1 MAKCQKANACRH
13 TNMKSWILDL
23 SLKYK
28 FWAVNLVAF
37 VTTLMLVLFAM
48 QQEQAGRAEAA
59 RAAAQTQAT
68 LLAAWPTGTPL
79 PSDPRVL
86 PFPATGRPPLGL
98 AATTRGWV
106 ELEHDALWGDS
117 PVIGAWVQQVG
128 DQRVAVT
135 AQAPSLWQVF
145 EARAGAYAVCVFAL
159 MLLLLGAS
167 QLLIRFILSHL
178 NQLKDVMLHV
188 ERSGDL
194 SARAELDSRD
204 EVGQMASAF
213 NAMQAGYQRVV
224 STVAQAAAS
233 LDDGARR
240 LASSM
245 EQVRGGMLGQ
255 QSETDQAATAIN
267 EMSTTVYHIAQH
279 AADTRDQST
288 EADRLSGVGQ
298 QVVGRASQAIASLSQ
313 GVQQTAEMIQQLAD
327 DSRTIGSMVETIHG
341 IAEQTNLLA
350 LNAAIEAARAGEMG
364 RGFAV
369 VADEVRN
376 LAKRVQDS
384 TDEITRM
391 IGNLQSASRDAV
403 EFMQESSL
411 KADQCVQEA
420 SAAGE
425 ALGHI
430 ALAVALMRESNTQ
443 IAVAAEQQSQVAE
456 EMTRSVVGIRDVTEQ
471 TVQQTLA
478 SASTSAELVGLA
490 DELGK
495 AIRKLKL

>member
-1 MAKCQKANACRH
+1 MKFVMAA
-13 TNMKSWILDL
+13 WIRDL

-48 QQEQAGRAEAA
+48 HEEQQGRADTA
-59 RAAAQTQAT
+59 RINAEQRAT
-68 LLAAWPTGTPL
+68 LLAAWPAGTPL
-79 PSDPRVL
+79 PSNEQVP
-86 PFPATGRPPLGL
+86 GL
-98 AATTRGWV
+98 NANARGWV
-106 ELEHDALWGDS
+106 ELQHDASWGDS
-117 PVIGAWVQQVG
+117 PLIGAWVKQTADG
-128 DQRVAVT
+128 QRVVA
-135 AQAPSLWQVF
+135 AARAPSLWQIF
-145 EARAGAYAVCVFAL
+145 EERAGAYAGTVMLL
-159 MLLLLGAS
+159 MLLLLAAS

-194 SARAELDSRD
+194 SARVKLDSRD

-213 NAMQAGYQRVV
+213 NAMQAGYQRIVG
-224 STVAQAAAS
+224 TVAQAAAS

-245 EQVRGGMLGQ
+245 DQVRGGMLGQ
-255 QSETDQAATAIN
+255 QAETDQAATAIN
-267 EMSTTVYHIAQH
+267 EMSATVHEIARH
-279 AADTRDQST
+279 AGDTRDQSA

-298 QVVGRASQAIASLSQ
+298 QVVARTGQAIAGLSQ
-313 GVQQTAEMIQQLAD
+313 GVQQTAEMIEKLAE
-327 DSRTIGSMVETIHG
+327 DSRTIGGMVETIHG

-376 LAKRVQDS
+376 LAKRVQES

-391 IGNLQSASRDAV
+391 IGTLQSASRDAV
-403 EFMQESSL
+403 EFMQESSI

-430 ALAVALMRESNTQ
+430 AQAVALMRDSTTQ
-443 IAVAAEQQSQVAE
+443 IALAAEQQSQVAE

-471 TVQQTLA
+471 TVQQTVT
-478 SASTSAELVGLA
+478 SASTSAELVNLA
-490 DELGK
+490 DALGQ

>member
-1 MAKCQKANACRH
+1 MDA
-13 TNMKSWILDL
+13 WIRNL

-37 VTTLMLVLFAM
+37 ATTLLLVLFAM
-48 QQEQAGRAEAA
+48 QQEQHGRAETA
-59 RAAAQTQAT
+59 RQAGQA
-68 LLAAWPTGTPL
+68 LAVQLAALAEL
-79 PSDPRVL
+79 PAASQARR
-86 PFPATGRPPLGL
+86 FAASAQPPLGL
-98 AATTRGWV
+98 PRTARGWV
-106 ELEHDALWGDS
+106 ELEHDGLWGDS
-117 PVIGAWVQQVG
+117 PLIGAWVLDSADG
-128 DQRVAVT
+128 QRLALPVH
-135 AQAPSLWQVF
+135 APSLWQVF
-145 EARAGAYAVCVFAL
+145 GERAGAYAIAVAVL

-167 QLLIRFILSHL
+167 QLLIRFILGHL

-194 SARAELDSRD
+194 AARAELDSGD

-224 STVAQAAAS
+224 GTVAQAAAS
-233 LDDGARR
+233 LDEGARR
-240 LASSM
+240 LATNM
-245 EQVRGGMLGQ
+245 EKVRSGMLGQ
-255 QSETDQAATAIN
+255 QAETDLAATAIN
-267 EMSTTVYHIAQH
+267 EMSATVHEIARH
-279 AADTRDQST
+279 AGDTRDQSA

-298 QVVGRASQAIASLSQ
+298 QVVARAGSAIANLSQ
-313 GVQQTAEMIQQLAD
+313 GVQQTAEMIQKLAE
-327 DSRTIGSMVETIHG
+327 DSRTIGGMVETIHG

-391 IGNLQSASRDAV
+391 IGNLQAASRDAV
-403 EFMQESSL
+403 EFMRESSI
-411 KADQCVQEA
+411 KADHCVQEA
-420 SAAGE
+420 EAAGG
-425 ALGHI
+425 ALGDI
-430 ALAVALMRESNTQ
+430 ARAVAQMRDSNVQ